1 MQVVL
6 KNKDK
11 KNNSKRVGA
20 VGIDVCAERISWYVK
35 EKYIGGFES
44 KNIRVWNSGRIF
56 RRNKERVWRWRQR
69 IKGDSR
75 VERTWTRSTNYR
87 WIYLNI

>member
-56 RRNKERVWRWRQR
+56 RRNKKEF
-69 IKGDSR
+69 GDGDK
-75 VERTWTRSTNYR
+75 ELKEIAELKELEQDQQTIDEY
-87 WIYLNI
+87 I

>member
-6 KNKDK
+6 KDKSK

-44 KNIRVWNSGRIF
+44 KNIRVWNSARIF
-56 RRNKERVWRWRQR
+56 RRNKEF
-69 IKGDSR
+69 GDGDK
-75 VERTWTRSTNYR
+75 ELKEIAELKELEQDQQTIDEY
-87 WIYLNI
+87 I